1 MVLKRFSRFS
11 NFLNALWSDIQVI
24 DHDLTVWPGIELY
37 PRHKFTNLYIY
48 IYIVPLTLILTLILI
63 LYIYF
68 PTCFSEREARPLG
81 LIFLGPEG
89 NKWGYNLLLLL
100 TRQTMASDWQKNVLC
115 RSAGLTIWLWN
126 FLTMCTVNGKQC
138 CGSKYRYMEFGSG
151 SWGRYVIN
159 FEKNGKNTK
168 NSFGEKTIFF
178 KKAFFKLTTIEENN
192 GLGRNFLLV
201 KSEWWFFT
209 QSLTFCL

>member
-1 MVLKRFSRFS
+1 
-11 NFLNALWSDIQVI
+11 
-24 DHDLTVWPGIELY
+24 
-37 PRHKFTNLYIY
+37 
-48 IYIVPLTLILTLILI
+48 
-63 LYIYF
+63 
-68 PTCFSEREARPLG
+68 
-81 LIFLGPEG
+81 
-89 NKWGYNLLLLL
+89 
-100 TRQTMASDWQKNVLC
+100 MASDWQKNVLC

-178 KKAFFKLTTIEENN
+178 KKAFFKLTMIEENN
-192 GLGRNFLLV
+192 GLGRKFSLV
-201 KSEWWFFT
+201 KSEWWFFYSIFNLLPLILVIYPIFICGDP
-209 QSLTFCL
+209 QSSWTRIHNTVIKVSLFLVQVLCNGDLPPRRGVPVLAR